1 MTVSRRWLIAL
12 LLIATLAV
20 SMACVLVPDNASP
33 AETAPRAATALPT
46 VPQPSTGEAA
56 APSGGESTPA
66 TGSIAALDAILT
78 DLYRQVAPGV
88 VAIRVYA
95 DNGGGQGSGFV
106 YGKDGYIITNY
117 HVVEDADKIEV
128 DFLSGYKAWAHV
140 VGTDKDSDIA
150 VIKVEDTPADELHPL
165 PLADSDKVQVGQIA
179 VAMGNPFGLKGTMT
193 VGVVSALG
201 RTLPSEH
208 ESQQGG
214 YFTTGDTIQTDA
226 PINPGNSGGPLLDLQ
241 GRVIGINRAIR
252 TTNFGLGGEP
262 TNTGIGF
269 AVPSNIVKR
278 VVPVLIEDGRY
289 DYPYLGIS
297 SLDDLSL
304 EEIEQLGLPKTGGAY
319 IIAVVPDSPADK
331 AGLKGAETFGEDSKS
346 DTIPSGGDLI
356 VAVDGHPVREFNDLL
371 HYLFTYTSPGDTI
384 TLTVLRDGKQMDI
397 DLTLGKRPR

>member
-1 MTVSRRWLIAL
+1 MTASRRWLIAL
-12 LLIATLAV
+12 LLVAALAV
-20 SMACVLVPDNASP
+20 SLACVLVPGNAP
-33 AETAPRAATALPT
+33 ARETAPAPTAALPT
-46 VPQPSTGEAA
+46 VPPS
-56 APSGGESTPA
+56 SGGEATAPAGGEPPTP
-66 TGSIAALDAILT
+66 TGSIAALDATLT

-88 VAIRVYA
+88 VAIRVYT

-106 YGKDGYIITNY
+106 YDKDGHIVTNY
-117 HVVEDADKIEV
+117 HVVQGADKIEV

-150 VIKVEDTPADELHPL
+150 VIKVEDTPADELHPI

-179 VAMGNPFGLKGTMT
+179 IAMGNPFGLKGTMT

-241 GRVIGINRAIR
+241 GRVIGVNRAIR
-252 TTNFGLGGEP
+252 TTNFVLGEP

-278 VVPVLIEDGRY
+278 VVPVLIKEGHY

-304 EEIEQLGLPKTGGAY
+304 EDIERLGLPKTGGAY
-319 IIAVVPDSPADK
+319 IIAVVPGSPADK
-331 AGLKGAETFGEDSKS
+331 AGLKGAEAFGEENNADAL
-346 DTIPSGGDLI
+346 PRGGDLI

-371 HYLFTYTSPGDTI
+371 HYLFTYTSPGDTV